1 MKIKEKK
8 TNCGI
13 GVTINT
19 GDFENIRIH
28 CEKEVVYS
36 DATPEEEEEMHKKLF
51 KECMEDI
58 VKQGNYALK
67 KLNRNAISAFPDV
80 KVNKNKEESN
90 EQ

>member
-1 MKIKEKK
+1 MEIKDKK
-8 TNCGI
+8 MNCGI

-28 CEKEVVYS
+28 CEKEVTFS
-36 DATPEEEEEMHKKLF
+36 NATPEEEQELHKKLF

-58 VKQGNYALK
+58 IKQGNYALK
-67 KLNRNAISAFPDV
+67 RLNRNSISPFPSSNV
-80 KVNKNKEESN
+80 KNKEKLY